1 VWRCIV
7 KYVIFHDY
15 IYILYIKGFRI
26 IFGLFFG
33 SGFGCLLAFFPGTIC
48 LVFATVWN

>member
-15 IYILYIKGFRI
+15 IYIYYILKG
-26 IFGLFFG
+26 
-33 SGFGCLLAFFPGTIC
+33 SE
-48 LVFATVWN
+48 